1 MSAWEQ
7 IPGVYLLPY
16 DSKDEALK
24 KILLVFSAATMAIIV
39 IPWGVLYLV
48 FNNPKAAFPPLGYS
62 ALSVLGLLHFAYTK
76 KYEVFRVSQLAL
88 CLVLP
93 FLVSLSLGGIHPS
106 SAVIIWSFT
115 SPMGAFLFSTRRQAS
130 IFFAA
135 TIALILITAVLE
147 PFQPIL
153 SDIKPLPEY
162 VVTIFYVL
170 NLGTVLSLVFYFF
183 SYAAK
188 QRDELFNKIEVEQEK
203 SEGLLRNILPE
214 DVIQELVATGR
225 VKPARHE
232 DATVLFTDFAGFTQA
247 TSTMPADR
255 MVAELNEI
263 FAAFDEIAYAEGI
276 EKIKTIGDSY
286 MAAAGLSDNQPDH
299 ALRCTRVALRMLK
312 FIEERNHTAAFKW
325 KIRVGIHSGPV
336 ISGVVGKRK
345 YAYDIWGDAVNIAS
359 RMESSGQPQRVN
371 VSAYTYDQIRSVYDC
386 TYRGKIS
393 AKGKGKIDMYFVDRD
408 SKPLPTECVGDFGA
422 KAERT

>member
-1 MSAWEQ
+1 MPAWER
-7 IPGVYLLPY
+7 ISSLYLLPS
-16 DSKDEALK
+16 DSKDAALK
-24 KILLVFSAATMAIIV
+24 KMLLVYSAATMAVVV
-39 IPWGVLYLV
+39 IPWSVLYLV
-48 FNNPKAAFPPLGYS
+48 FDNPQAALPPLAYS
-62 ALSVLGLLHFAYTK
+62 ALSVIGLVHFAYTK
-76 KYEVFRVSQLAL
+76 RYEVFRISQLTL
-88 CLVLP
+88 CLILP
-93 FLVSLSLGGIHPS
+93 FMVSFSLGGFHPS
-106 SAVIIWSFT
+106 SAVIVWSFT

-130 IFFAA
+130 YFFAA
-135 TIALILITAVLE
+135 TIALIIVTAAME

-153 SDIKPLPEY
+153 ADIKPLPHY
-162 VVTIFYVL
+162 VVTTFYVL

-188 QRDELFNKIEVEQEK
+188 QRDELFNKIEVEQGK

-225 VKPARHE
+225 VRPARHE
-232 DATVLFTDFAGFTQA
+232 EATVLFTDFAGFTQA

-299 ALRCTRVALRMLK
+299 ALRCTRAALRMLE
-312 FIEERNHTAAFKW
+312 FMEERNRTATFKW

-336 ISGVVGKRK
+336 VSGVVGKRK

-359 RMESSGQPQRVN
+359 RMESSGEPQRVN
-371 VSAYTYDQIRSVYDC
+371 VSAYTYDQIRSMYDC

-393 AKGKGKIDMYFVDRD
+393 AKGKGKIDMYFVDRNRQA
-408 SKPLPTECVGDFGA
+408 LAG
-422 KAERT
+422 